1 MEAEAAVTRSLRP
14 LAAFAAIAAA
24 GLLAAR
30 TASLGGGSAVAGL
43 VLLIGFAIGL
53 PVAMLVYAFAHRRV
67 GIIALAFCVG
77 LSVNVVYLAN
87 AVPANAAANNTNQF
101 WFNNCCT
108 QTFACP
114 SGIWDLLQSPAGLTS
129 NTARTGGA
137 GVSYTYCSDTFSSS
151 QSLQANTTTANFYV
165 TNSSS
170 SKTCDFTGEL
180 LWYHAASATTS
191 SLGVSTTQTLATN
204 TPPGSQ
210 MSFNWATSAVSSFAD
225 GDRLYFTLTFTSAG
239 SNCNNS
245 QLNTGI
251 NYPSNFTTATIVSEV
266 VVGFLLVAP
275 AIPLAM
281 RWRKRR
287 RP

>member
-1 MEAEAAVTRSLRP
+1 RPERRGELRRAPLVRRGDRALEAHRGDDRSGRRSWTAPSRACPALRGPLVEAEAAVTRSLRP

-53 PVAMLVYAFAHRRV
+53 PVAMLVYGFAHRRV

-137 GVSYTYCSDTFSSS
+137 GVSYTYCSDTF
-151 QSLQANTTTANFYV
+151 
-165 TNSSS
+165 
-170 SKTCDFTGEL
+170 
-180 LWYHAASATTS
+180 
-191 SLGVSTTQTLATN
+191 
-204 TPPGSQ
+204 
-210 MSFNWATSAVSSFAD
+210 
-225 GDRLYFTLTFTSAG
+225 
-239 SNCNNS
+239 
-245 QLNTGI
+245 
-251 NYPSNFTTATIVSEV
+251 
-266 VVGFLLVAP
+266 
-275 AIPLAM
+275 
-281 RWRKRR
+281 
-287 RP
+287 